1 MALWDGTSL
10 NTNALASMFNQM
22 WGMGAIA
29 IARKDNGLLYAIT
42 GKNWTDNVPNKDGKL
57 KMMQKITGNKIELRL
72 MGKLAT
78 PNTMA
83 NASAELATATL
94 NYDATNYAS
103 VQFDLTHYAEV
114 FALPN
119 SEFNRIKGS
128 EAKTKSYVADEFQRI
143 LLSYENAWGNMIN
156 GSHSDG
162 FSQSKLG
169 NWRHFASDGV
179 SAGETAY
186 KTYGIDRSV
195 AENADFRGWVTP
207 NAGSLGFGK
216 IKLLKNKIRQNG
228 GKTKLL
234 VAETSIYTTLE
245 TMVEGYAHVLYDEK
259 WSKFGGS
266 YVAYSN
272 MVGIQDHRAPSG
284 VMGFL
289 DPDTLGFW
297 MDSDGIFDPQATFV
311 RDITRPAARVAP
323 TEAWVGLFCNKP
335 NSNGLMTGITG

>member
-1 MALWDGTSL
+1 
-10 NTNALASMFNQM
+10 MFNQM
-22 WGMGAIA
+22 WGMGAVA

-42 GKNWTDNVPNKDGKL
+42 GKDWKDNTPTKDGRL
-57 KMMQKITGNKIELRL
+57 KMMQKISGNRIELRL

-78 PNTMA
+78 PSTMA
-83 NASAELATATL
+83 NPSAELATATL
-94 NYDATNYAS
+94 NYDAANYAS

-128 EAKTKSYVADEFQRI
+128 ESKTKSYVADEFQRI
-143 LLSYENAWGNMIN
+143 LLSYENAWGTAIN
-156 GSHSDG
+156 GSHTTG
-162 FSQSKLG
+162 FKPDKLG
-169 NWRHFASDGV
+169 CWRHFASDGV
-179 SAGETAY
+179 STGETGYA
-186 KTYGIDRSV
+186 TYGLDRSV
-195 AENADFRGWVTP
+195 SENSDFRGVVKT
-207 NAGSLGFGK
+207 NTGSLGFGK
-216 IKLLKNKIRQNG
+216 IKLLKNQIRENG
-228 GKTKLL
+228 GKTRLL
-234 VAETSIYTTLE
+234 VAQTPIYTAFE

-272 MVGIQDHRAPSG
+272 MVAIQDHRAPSG

-323 TEAWVGLFCNKP
+323 TEAWVGFFCNKP
-335 NSNGLMTGITG
+335 NSNGLLTGITG